1 MSAENPLPSSRMAKS
16 DIVTSKITFIVHLL
30 QPPKCHTSITTINT
44 MIGKHT
50 SVVHL
55 LCVLGIVSSLL
66 VETDSA
72 KVKRVKAGKIY
83 NQHDAVNIVVNKV
96 G

>member
-1 MSAENPLPSSRMAKS
+1 
-16 DIVTSKITFIVHLL
+16 
-30 QPPKCHTSITTINT
+30 

>member
-1 MSAENPLPSSRMAKS
+1 
-16 DIVTSKITFIVHLL
+16 
-30 QPPKCHTSITTINT
+30 
-44 MIGKHT
+44 MIGRQT

-55 LCVLGIVSSLL
+55 LWVLGVFSSLL
-66 VETDSA
+66 VVSDSA

-83 NQHDAVNIVVNKV
+83 SQHDAVNIVVNKV